1 MIKPTIIKDL
11 PESAIDVSEIIYN
24 KISLT
29 HKDSDKPLIGG
40 IDELKVYYS
49 IAANEFYVKRGD
61 IYKVLRWRT
70 QTNRTKDKNY
80 TYEYTLIPYKKQMP
94 LKILKRSWTS
104 QIIS

>member
-11 PESAIDVSEIIYN
+11 PDSAIDVSEIIRN

-29 HKDSDKPLIGG
+29 HKDVNKPFVAG

-49 IAANEFYVKRGD
+49 IDANEFYVKRGD
-61 IYKVLRWRT
+61 VYKVLRWRT

-80 TYEYTLIPYKKQMP
+80 TYEYVLIPYKKQRP
-94 LKILKRSWTS
+94 LKILRSNWLS
-104 QIIS
+104 QIIV